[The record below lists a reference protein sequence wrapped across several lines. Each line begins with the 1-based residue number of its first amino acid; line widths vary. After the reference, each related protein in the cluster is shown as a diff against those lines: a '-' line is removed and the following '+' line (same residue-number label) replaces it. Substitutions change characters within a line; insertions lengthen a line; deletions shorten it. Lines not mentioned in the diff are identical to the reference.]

1 MVSLNWLAAL
11 VTSVGI
17 NTARPGL
24 SSSAGPTDVW
34 LAVLSPGETAC
45 PPGVDGWA
53 LLPAA
58 GAPFERFCAYGF
70 FPAIAGSSASGNP
83 IDLQHPGLQGLA
95 NAQVG
100 MVRPQQQVA
109 SPQSIPSTPASM
121 SSVMAPYLWS
131 HFRTRVGLPASPA
144 VASAL
149 PDVRL
154 AIVDTMPQGAPKP
167 NSQHAP
173 TLGALAKAMACNSGG
188 KCAVDIKHHL
198 AMPRVQ
204 DGVVDLIN
212 GGNYGTLWELAL
224 AIQAATDDSIA
235 DGFDRLVINLSLG
248 WDPSGQAGLPTN
260 HLSLLTGGSTLPAPI
275 RAVHAALVY
284 ARCHGALIIAA
295 SGNDDVGLEDRTGPL
310 LPAGW
315 QVHGAPSKATCGSL
329 YTTLRRSQLTAS
341 PGPLLY
347 AVGGVNHLG
356 APLENA
362 RPLSTPVIVAPASSA
377 VAPSGGAVL
386 TGTSIAALVAS
397 TASGLVWAIE
407 GQTGADGTLQ
417 TVKNSSKPLSWNAS
431 FCTGATCPP
440 VRQVSLC
447 SAQQAA
453 CKGRRDCVGPP
464 CPLFETN
471 SEWPSSMFVNAGMNL
486 LGKSG
491 LSSVRM
497 GLPQVVPGCGSVR
510 MPNPSPW
517 PNTYLPC
524 PLNEIIAARN
534 LDIGPQPLDPM
545 CPTCFVVEQNEI
557 FVGVETVPEIPGGE
571 LVDIYL
577 TVSNGVQ
584 EQMYALPGPIPEGHS
599 ELFLISPTGWAQ
611 PITKAWLQYEVIKN
625 GQPFLMGEPLIV
637 E

>member
-11 VTSVGI
+11 VSSVGI
-17 NTARPGL
+17 NTAPTGL
-24 SSSAGPTDVW
+24 NSSAGPTDVW
-34 LAVLSPGETAC
+34 LAVLSPTETTC
-45 PPGVDGWA
+45 PQGVDGWA

-70 FPAIAGSSASGNP
+70 FPATSGSASSGNP
-83 IDLQHPGLQGLA
+83 SDLEHPGLQGLT
-95 NAQVG
+95 NAQIG
-100 MVRPQQQVA
+100 MVQPQQQLT
-109 SPQSIPSTPASM
+109 SPQSTPSAPASM

-131 HFRTRVGLPASPA
+131 HFRTRIGLPASPA
-144 VASAL
+144 VANAQ

-154 AIVDTMPQGAPKP
+154 AIVDTMPEGAPRP

-173 TLGALAKAMACNSGG
+173 TLGALATAMACDPAG
-188 KCAVDIKHHL
+188 KCAVEIKHHL
-198 AMPRVQ
+198 AMPRVE
-204 DGVVDLIN
+204 DGVVDLVN

-235 DGFDRLVINLSLG
+235 DGIDRLVINLSLG
-248 WDPSGQAGLPTN
+248 WDPTGQAILPTN
-260 HLSLLTGGSTLPAPI
+260 HLGLLTGGSTLPAPI

-315 QVHGAPSKATCGSL
+315 QVHRAPSMAKCGSL
-329 YTTLRRSQLTAS
+329 YNVRRGQPRVA
-341 PGPLLY
+341 PGPLVY
-347 AVGGVNHLG
+347 AVGGVNHLSE
-356 APLENA
+356 PLENA
-362 RPLSTPVIVAPASSA
+362 RPLSTPEIVAPASSA

-407 GQTGADGTLQ
+407 GHASADATLA
-417 TVKNSSKPLSWNAS
+417 TVKNSAKRLPWSAS
-431 FCTGATCPP
+431 FCTGASCPN

-453 CKGRRDCVGPP
+453 CKGSPDCKGPP
-464 CPLFETN
+464 CPLYETS
-471 SEWPSSMFVNAGMNL
+471 SEWPSNMFVHAGMNL
-486 LGKSG
+486 LGKSR

-497 GLPQVVPGCGSVR
+497 GLPQVVPACGSVR
-510 MPNPSPW
+510 MPSPSPW
-517 PNTYLPC
+517 PSTHLPC
-524 PLNEIIAARN
+524 PLNEVIAARN

-545 CPTCFVVEQNEI
+545 CPTCFIVEQNEI
-557 FVGVETVPEIPGGE
+557 FVGVETSPDIPGGE
-571 LVDIYL
+571 LVDVYL
-577 TVSNGVQ
+577 TVSNDSQ
-584 EQMYALPGPIPEGHS
+584 EQIYALPGPIPQGHS